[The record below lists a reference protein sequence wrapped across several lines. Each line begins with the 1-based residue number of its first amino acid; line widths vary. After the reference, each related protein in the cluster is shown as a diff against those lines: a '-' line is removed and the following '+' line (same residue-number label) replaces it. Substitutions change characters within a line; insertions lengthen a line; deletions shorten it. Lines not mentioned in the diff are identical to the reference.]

1 MAIFRCQCYHTYES
15 IMPQALT
22 IRQLPD
28 DVHQAL
34 KERAA
39 RSGRSVEAEVRQILT
54 ENCLPTA
61 DAAGWLSGLRRR
73 ARQRT
78 AGVPQTDSA
87 LLIREERDARS
98 R

>member
-1 MAIFRCQCYHTYES
+1 MA
-15 IMPQALT
+15 QALT

-34 KERAA
+34 KLRAA
-39 RSGRSVEAEVRQILT
+39 RAGRSVEAEVRQILT
-54 ENCLPTA
+54 ENCLPPI
-61 DAAGWLSGLRRR
+61 DAERWLSGLRER
-73 ARQRT
+73 ALQRT

-87 LLIREERDARS
+87 GLIREGRDARS